1 MFFWS
6 KSENETVDAPLAS
19 VTYKVGRKQQQ
30 ILLGPGRHLVGN
42 SNFCK
47 IRIPLETADI
57 VAAILV
63 TNDQLE
69 VKALTL
75 NPAVIVD
82 GKKMAVGQS
91 ISVGDIF
98 EFTAGSTTIVIT
110 ASAGISIQ
118 AKGAKIESNESK
130 NKKIKESANP
140 TQTEA
145 ELAFSDIDSLRQL
158 LARKLM
164 DQMNQE
170 DDVELQKVASPEVK
184 MRAKLKL
191 RKIIAE
197 LAIPNDFPLSK
208 SALETQVYYEVMG
221 YGPLEPLLDDP
232 EVTEIMVNRRDQIFV
247 ERAGKLSLA
256 KESFSSDQA
265 LLNVIERIV
274 SSVGRR
280 IDTSSPIVDA
290 RLLDGSRVN
299 AIIPPLALN
308 GPCLTIRRFSKTPVS
323 INKLVKWDS
332 MTAEMA
338 AFLEVCVSERKNLM
352 ISGGTG
358 SGKTTLLNALS
369 SFIPGGE
376 RLITVEDAAELQLQQ
391 QHVIRMET
399 RPANLEG
406 VGAVSIRDLVKNT
419 LRMRPDRI
427 IVGECRGA
435 EALDMLQAM
444 NTGHD
449 GSMTTAHANAPE
461 DMLRRLETM
470 VMMAGMDL
478 PLRAIREQIVSAL
491 TIIVQQSRRKTGR
504 RLVTEIAWIRG
515 LDRETAQYD
524 VVPLISRAK
533 DETPIYH
540 MNTIKEFKKIEE
552 LPDELMDIFEPLKKK
567 GKTT

>member
-1 MFFWS
+1 MVLWS
-6 KSENETVDAPLAS
+6 KSQSQSEAPVMA
-19 VTYKVGRKQQQ
+19 TAAWKIGRQEQRVQ
-30 ILLGPGRHLVGN
+30 LGPGRHLVGN
-42 SNFCK
+42 NNFCK
-47 IRIPLETADI
+47 IRIPLNSDTI
-57 VAAILV
+57 VGAVLV
-63 TNDQLE
+63 TSNTLE
-69 VKALTL
+69 VKCLSIS
-75 NPAVIVD
+75 PSIVVD
-82 GKKMAVGQS
+82 GRKLQVGES

-98 EFTAGSTTIVIT
+98 EFTAGATNIVIS
-110 ASAGISIQ
+110 ASEAVST
-118 AKGAKIESNESK
+118 
-130 NKKIKESANP
+130 KERNG
-140 TQTEA
+140 T
-145 ELAFSDIDSLRQL
+145 LAFNDKKQKALRQSADQLQAEADYIFGDVDSLRQM

-170 DDVELQKVASPEVK
+170 EDVELQRETSPEVLA
-184 MRAKLKL
+184 RAKLKL

-197 LAIPNDFPLSK
+197 IKLPEDY
-208 SALETQVYYEVMG
+208 ALTRADLEIQVYHEVMG
-221 YGPLEPLLDDP
+221 YGPLEPLLADP

-247 ERAGKLSLA
+247 ERAGKLTVA
-256 KESFSSDQA
+256 KTNFSSDQA

-299 AIIPPLALN
+299 AVIPPLALN

-323 INKLVKWDS
+323 IKKLVKWDS
-332 MTAEMA
+332 MSQEMA
-338 AFLEVCVSERKNLM
+338 DFLKICVSERKNLM

-358 SGKTTLLNALS
+358 SGKTTLLNAMS
-369 SFIPGGE
+369 SYIPDGE

-391 QHVIRMET
+391 EHVIRMET
-399 RPANLEG
+399 RPPNLEG
-406 VGAVSIRDLVKNT
+406 VGAVTIRDLVKNT

-449 GSMTTAHANAPE
+449 GSMTTAHANSPE

-491 TIIVQQSRRKTGR
+491 TIVVQQTRRKTGR
-504 RLVTEIAWIRG
+504 RLITEIAWIRG
-515 LDRETAQYD
+515 MDQGTAQYD

-533 DETPIYH
+533 DDSIVYH
-540 MNTIKEFKKIEE
+540 MTAIKEFKKTEE
-552 LPDELMDIFEPLKKK
+552 LPDELLEIFKKK
-567 GKTT
+567 PTGES

>member
-1 MFFWS
+1 MFFLS
-6 KSENETVDAPLAS
+6 KSETETVDAPLAS

-47 IRIPLETADI
+47 VRIPLETADI

-82 GKKMAVGQS
+82 GKKMTVGQS

-110 ASAGISIQ
+110 ASAGISLQ
-118 AKGAKIESNESK
+118 SKGAKIESNESK

-197 LAIPNDFPLSK
+197 LAIPDDFSLSK

-338 AFLEVCVSERKNLM
+338 AFLEVCVFERKNLM

-524 VVPLISRAK
+524 VVPLVSRAK

-552 LPDELMDIFEPLKKK
+552 LPDELLDIFEPLKKK

>member
-1 MFFWS
+1 MYFWS
-6 KSENETVDAPLAS
+6 KSQSAETPLAS
-19 VTYKVGRKQQQ
+19 ATYKIGRNQKQV
-30 ILLGPGRHLVGN
+30 LLGPGRHLVGN

-69 VKALTL
+69 VKALTAS
-75 NPAVIVD
+75 PAVIVD
-82 GKKMAVGQS
+82 GKKMLVGQA

-98 EFTAGSTTIVIT
+98 EFTAGSTTIVIS
-110 ASAGISIQ
+110 ASAAISLHS
-118 AKGAKIESNESK
+118 KGATIEHNESK
-130 NKKIKESANP
+130 NKKISESSNP
-140 TQTEA
+140 TQTAA
-145 ELAFSDIDSLRQL
+145 ELALSDPDSLRQF

-170 DDVELQKVASPEVK
+170 DDVELQKVASTEVR

-197 LAIPNDFPLSK
+197 LDIPADFSISK
-208 SALETQVYYEVMG
+208 AELETQVFYEVMG

-232 EVTEIMVNRRDQIFV
+232 DVTEIMVNRRDQIFV

-323 INKLVKWDS
+323 IDNLLKWDS
-332 MTAEMA
+332 MTKEMA
-338 AFLEVCVSERKNLM
+338 AFLEICVSERKNLM

-369 SFIPGGE
+369 SFIPNNE

-427 IVGECRGA
+427 IVGECRGG

-504 RLVTEIAWIRG
+504 RLVTEIAWIKG
-515 LDRETAQYD
+515 LDRDTAQYE

-540 MNTIKEFKKIEE
+540 LPAIREFKKAEE
-552 LPDELMDIFEPLKKK
+552 LPDDLTNIFGQQKKAS
-567 GKTT
+567 KTQ

>member
-6 KSENETVDAPLAS
+6 KTESVDTPLAS
-19 VTYKVGRKQQQ
+19 ATYKIGRKQQQ

-47 IRIPLETADI
+47 IRIPLENADI
-57 VAAILV
+57 VAAVLV

-69 VKALTL
+69 VKALTA

-82 GKKMAVGQS
+82 GKKMTVGQS

-110 ASAGISIQ
+110 ASAGISLQ
-118 AKGAKIESNESK
+118 NRGAKIESNESSA
-130 NKKIKESANP
+130 KKIKESANP
-140 TQTEA
+140 AQTETD
-145 ELAFSDIDSLRQL
+145 LSLTDIDGLRQL
-158 LARKLM
+158 LARRLM

-170 DDVELQKVASPEVK
+170 DDVELQKVASPEVR

-197 LAIPNDFPLSK
+197 LTIPADFSLSK
-208 SALETQVYYEVMG
+208 AELETQVFHEVMG

-323 INKLVKWDS
+323 VSKLVKWDS
-332 MTAEMA
+332 MSAQMA

-406 VGAVSIRDLVKNT
+406 IGAVSIRDLVKNT

-524 VVPLISRAK
+524 VVPLVTRAK

-540 MNTIKEFKKIEE
+540 MTAIKEFAKTEE
-552 LPDELMDIFEPLKKK
+552 LPDELLNIFEAQKKAR
-567 GKTT
+567 KTT

>member
-1 MFFWS
+1 MFLWS
-6 KSENETVDAPLAS
+6 KTPSNHTDETPLAS
-19 VTYKVGRKQQQ
+19 ATWKSGRKEHRV
-30 ILLGPGRHLVGN
+30 LLGPGRHLIGD

-47 IRIPLETADI
+47 IRIPLDSDAI
-57 VAAILV
+57 VAAVLV
-63 TNDQLE
+63 TSDMLE
-69 VKALTL
+69 VKCLSAH
-75 NPAVIVD
+75 PPVIVD
-82 GKKMAVGQS
+82 GKKLTTGET

-98 EFTAGSTTIVIT
+98 EFTAGATTIVIS
-110 ASAGISIQ
+110 ASEAVSTRE
-118 AKGAKIESNESK
+118 KGATTAANE
-130 NKKIKESANP
+130 KKSSRIRQSSDPA
-140 TQTEA
+140 QTEA
-145 ELAFSDIDSLRQL
+145 DLALGNIDDLRQM

-170 DDVELQKVASPEVK
+170 DDVELQREASQEVK
-184 MRAKLKL
+184 SRAKLKL

-197 LAIPNDFPLSK
+197 LRLPDDFPVSR
-208 SALETQVYYEVMG
+208 SELETQVFFEVMG
-221 YGPLEPLLDDP
+221 YGPLEPLLADAA
-232 EVTEIMVNRRDQIFV
+232 VTEIMVNRRDQIFV

-256 KESFSSDQA
+256 KVNFSSDQA

-299 AIIPPLALN
+299 AVIPPLALN
-308 GPCLTIRRFSKTPVS
+308 GPCLTIRRFSKTPISVK
-323 INKLVKWDS
+323 KLVKWES
-332 MTAEMA
+332 MTEEMA
-338 AFLEVCVSERKNLM
+338 EFLDICVAERKNLM

-369 SFIPGGE
+369 SFIPDGE

-399 RPANLEG
+399 RPPNLEG
-406 VGAVSIRDLVKNT
+406 VGAVTIRDLVKNT

-449 GSMTTAHANAPE
+449 GSMTTAHANSPE

-491 TIIVQQSRRKTGR
+491 TVVVQQSRRKCGR

-515 LDRETAQYD
+515 MDRETAQYD

-533 DETPIYH
+533 DDTPAYNMSAIREFVKTEE
-540 MNTIKEFKKIEE
+540 MPASLLDIFKKK
-552 LPDELMDIFEPLKKK
+552 PAGD
-567 GKTT
+567 